1 MRRAFAMAV
10 IVLSSTGAGA
20 AQDAGVSPVGDLV
33 ESYAP
38 AAEVSG
44 TPIVGLVSAGTPSPS
59 NVIAARVPT
68 PWAGTTLCAR
78 MVSSDGRYEAERSY
92 SVPAGWQGGL
102 ATMDFPTR
110 FGAEIAALAEA
121 ELGVRVTAGSCEGPE
136 VEAVIIP
143 AAWSSTGLGS
153 GAVLLVNSFRA
164 DETYI
169 LAGQLG
175 LDITCEP
182 LSSERRTAF
191 DVMCPL
197 PASLFESGVRVELE
211 LNRIRRGSLM
221 AGELFVIDA
230 R

>member
-1 MRRAFAMAV
+1 MRSAFAMVVVCLCA
-10 IVLSSTGAGA
+10 TGLAC
-20 AQDAGVSPVGDLV
+20 AQDAIVSPVGELV

-38 AAEVSG
+38 AAEISG
-44 TPIVGLVSAGTPSPS
+44 TPIVGLVSAGPANNS
-59 NVIAARVPT
+59 NVIATRVPA

-78 MVSSDGRYEAERSY
+78 MVSSDGRYEATRSF
-92 SVPAGWQGGL
+92 SVPEGWQGGI

-110 FGAEIAALAEA
+110 FGTEISALTEM
-121 ELGVRVTAGSCEGPE
+121 ELGVSVTAGSCDEPAD
-136 VEAVIIP
+136 EAVMVP
-143 AAWSSTGLGS
+143 AAWNSAGLGT

-169 LAGQLG
+169 LVNALG

-182 LSSERRTAF
+182 LSSEKRTAF
-191 DVMCPL
+191 DAMCPL
-197 PASLFESGVRVELE
+197 PASLFESGERVELE

-221 AGELFVIDA
+221 AGELFVIDT